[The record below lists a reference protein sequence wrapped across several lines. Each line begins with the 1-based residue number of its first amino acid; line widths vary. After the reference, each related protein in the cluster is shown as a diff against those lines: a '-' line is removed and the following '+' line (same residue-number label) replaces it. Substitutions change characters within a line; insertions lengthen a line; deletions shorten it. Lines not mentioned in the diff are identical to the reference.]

1 VQTPLPT
8 SSPTSQ
14 VVCHEAFLSHTF
26 QVGPVGIRSLSKLG
40 LLLGRCFGT
49 CVALSLAWFSPVSAQ
64 AAIDPNVAP
73 RAAALERSGERQMA
87 IDLLGRYLATAPDD
101 GRAWFQ
107 LGRFYLL
114 DARDWHLQGHRGD
127 PDGLLYLDF
136 AATAFDQAVR
146 LSVDS
151 GVIFR
156 GLAEL
161 ERSVVVVE
169 DSGWQLGG
177 PARSRPNAPQLPPF
191 VLELGANLLSSC
203 PSGGVL
209 LVGSDLE
216 ALSVWYDNTDLRSRE
231 VIPISPD
238 RYATDSIYRRRMAEA
253 MGINPALPIRSALED
268 VSLRRPL
275 CLTPSADSAAAPPL
289 SWTPFRVTRV
299 SRSVEP
305 QSDALSVTELLEATR
320 QGSSIWVR
328 DVRGVYERAARF
340 NALLCSSLLP
350 AFANSPPPACRP

>member
-1 VQTPLPT
+1 MRCLLRKGGAT
-8 SSPTSQ
+8 
-14 VVCHEAFLSHTF
+14 VV
-26 QVGPVGIRSLSKLG
+26 
-40 LLLGRCFGT
+40 LL
-49 CVALSLAWFSPVSAQ
+49 VLAWTPRAHGQ

-136 AATAFDQAVR
+136 AATALDQAVR

-151 GVIFR
+151 GVVYR

-169 DSGWQLGG
+169 DSGWSV
-177 PARSRPNAPQLPPF
+177 AASRSPPGAPEMPGF
-191 VLELGANLLSSC
+191 IVELGANLLNSC
-203 PSGGVL
+203 PAGGVL

-216 ALSVWYDNTDLRSRE
+216 ALSVWYDNLDLRDRE
-231 VIPISPD
+231 ILPIRPD
-238 RYATDSIYRRRMAEA
+238 RYATDPVYRRRMAEA
-253 MGINPALPIRSALED
+253 MGIDPGLPVRNALAD
-268 VSLRRPL
+268 VAARRTL
-275 CLTPSADSAAAPPL
+275 CLTPSADSAAAPSL
-289 SWTPFRVTRV
+289 AWTPFRLTRV
-299 SRSVEP
+299 SQAAPASP
-305 QSDALSVTELLEATR
+305 DAISLTELLQASR
-320 QGSSIWVR
+320 QGGSDWLQ
-328 DVRGVYERAARF
+328 DVRRIYASAAEY
-340 NALLCSSLLP
+340 NTLLCSSLLVV
-350 AFANSPPPACRP
+350 FEDSPPAACRP